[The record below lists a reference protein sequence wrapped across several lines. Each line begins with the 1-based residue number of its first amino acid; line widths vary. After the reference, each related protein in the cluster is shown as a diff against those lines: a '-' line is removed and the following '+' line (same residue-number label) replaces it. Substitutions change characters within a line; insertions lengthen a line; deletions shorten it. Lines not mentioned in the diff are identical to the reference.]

1 MVATEINIAE
11 ALLYTGEAAEAL
23 ARIDDVAASWHGR
36 LGDASASALARVR
49 GYALALV
56 GRAVSAQE
64 AIDES
69 LRAAR
74 QRGDRYD
81 EALSTDALIR
91 LAEIRG
97 QLAEPD
103 LVASRDDLFR
113 ALGIRAVPAPW
124 PDAFSS

>member
-1 MVATEINIAE
+1 MSPCAHV
-11 ALLYTGEAAEAL
+11 
-23 ARIDDVAASWHGR
+23 R
-36 LGDASASALARVR
+36 LGDASASTLARVR

-97 QLAEPD
+97 QSAEPD
-103 LVASRDDLFR
+103 LVASRDELFR
-113 ALGIRAVPAPW
+113 ALGIRAGPTPW
-124 PDAFSS
+124 QDAFSS